1 MGRSTGTQKMEASI
15 TVNTHKSQSQAGP
28 LLEGGIGI

>member
-1 MGRSTGTQKMEASI
+1 MGHSADTQKMEASI

-28 LLEGGIGI
+28 LLEGGIGM